1 MVNPGY
7 TMYSAPVS
15 PSYLAE
21 IRRKFNLP
29 DYHKPTYY
37 DHLSRYE
44 NIRTIKNED
53 NKLIH
58 ETYYNYKIN
67 ERDEEK
73 YYTVTNKS
81 ESRLDIISLIN
92 YKTPQY
98 WWIIA
103 IANNIIDPLGDIK
116 TGTTLRIP
124 DITAIYETG
133 SMFG

>member
-21 IRRKFNLP
+21 IRRKFYLP
-29 DYHKPTYY
+29 DYHSPAYY

-44 NIRTIKNED
+44 NIRTIKNND
-53 NKLIH
+53 NKLVH
-58 ETYYNYKIN
+58 ETFFNYSIN
-67 ERDEEK
+67 ERPEEK
-73 YYTVTNKS
+73 HFTVSSRN
-81 ESRLDIISLIN
+81 ENRLDIISLIN

-103 IANNIIDPLGDIK
+103 IANNIIDPLSDI
-116 TGTTLRIP
+116 TIGTVLRIP
-124 DITAIYETG
+124 DITSLYETG